1 MKYFR
6 IIILGAGFLG
16 IFFYFLSPGF
26 SEKNI
31 PLSPFER
38 IPPAGMLEYK
48 SLIFRFSL
56 FYPNDLKFKEYQG
69 GSDTTVVFENSKTG
83 KGFQIFVKPY
93 EHEQISLDQLKMDL
107 SSGIVKDPVDIS
119 VDGVGAT
126 MFYSQNSAIGDTREV
141 WFVKNGFLYEVT
153 TYKELDA
160 WLSSIMQTWKF
171 LEF

>member
-1 MKYFR
+1 MSLAEYCEGGHDPAIKFHNRFGAKLAR
-6 IIILGAGFLG
+6 IIPDAYPGDAYSGGAVA
-16 IFFYFLSPGF
+16 S
-26 SEKNI
+26 
-31 PLSPFER
+31 
-38 IPPAGMLEYK
+38 ML
-48 SLIFRFSL
+48 
-56 FYPNDLKFKEYQG
+56 YPNDLKFKEYQG
-69 GSDTTVVFENSKTG
+69 GSDTTVVFENAKTG